1 MQSSSPRDEIPAD
14 RPGRSAQTAS
24 GARGGPSPDS
34 APSEAAPA
42 QPRRKQRPFGPRVW
56 LLGAGHAVVFWL
68 VYWLAFQLRFDF
80 SVPKEEVGLFWLS
93 LLWVFSLKLGVFY
106 LTGHFHGWWL
116 YVTFSDLAA
125 LLRASVLSLL
135 AIATINHFSMEP
147 QIPRSVLI
155 LDFTLTL
162 VLLGGL
168 RASWRLFH
176 EQFWSVFEK
185 NGRRKALVI
194 GADDSTGI
202 LAHQIQSHP
211 QSAYRIRGFV
221 ALEGPVTPGARL
233 GQIPVLGSLDR
244 LVETAAAVEATEV
257 LVTAGTLPGA
267 RLREVMALCEQG
279 GLNLKIIRSAEDRF
293 EGDRR
298 VPIRDIEISDLLR
311 REPVELDMKSIGELI
326 RGRTVMVTGAGGS
339 IGSEI
344 CRQAMRFEPRALVLV
359 GHGENPIFRIEKE
372 LAALGSATRLECG
385 IGDVTD
391 AGRMRQVF
399 EAHQPEVVFHAAA
412 HKHVPLMEA
421 NVGQAV
427 KNNVL
432 GTKCLADLADE
443 FGVRN
448 FVLVSTDK
456 AVHPSSVMGATKQIA
471 ERYVHALSQ
480 ESSTQFTVVRFGNVL
495 GSDGSVVP
503 LFQEQIRRG
512 GPITIT
518 DPRMR
523 RFFMTIPEASQ
534 LVLQAAAM
542 GQGGE
547 IFVLEMGE
555 AVRIVDLA
563 RDLVRLSGLPED
575 SIELVFTGVRPG
587 EKLYEELYFD
597 DEQTLPTSHPK
608 VRAAYHR
615 PFRIAD
621 VRAAIAGLEESLHAP
636 EELLREM
643 LCRIVPEFKPPGTPE
658 QRAPEQPS
666 PTEFHAE
673 PTASGLNPPA

>member
-1 MQSSSPRDEIPAD
+1 VRIVKP
-14 RPGRSAQTAS
+14 
-24 GARGGPSPDS
+24 
-34 APSEAAPA
+34 
-42 QPRRKQRPFGPRVW
+42 
-56 LLGAGHAVVFWL
+56 WL
-68 VYWLAFQLRFDF
+68 VFWLAFQLRFDF
-80 SVPKEEVGLFWLS
+80 HVPQEQAGLFWLS
-93 LLWVFSLKLGVFY
+93 LIWVFSVKLCIFY

-116 YVTFSDLAA
+116 YVTFSDLVA
-125 LLRASVLSLL
+125 LLRAAILSLL
-135 AIATINHFSMEP
+135 AIATINHFAADP

-155 LDFTLTL
+155 LDFVLT
-162 VLLGGL
+162 VIVLGGL

-185 NGRRKALVI
+185 NGRRKALVV

-202 LAHQIQSHP
+202 LAYQIQSHP
-211 QSAYRIRGFV
+211 QSPYRIQGFV
-221 ALEGPVTPGARL
+221 ALEGPVVPGARL

-244 LVETAAAVEATEV
+244 LPQLAAATEASEV
-257 LVTAGTLPGA
+257 LVTAGSLPGA
-267 RLREVMALCEQG
+267 KLRELMSVCEEA

-311 REPVELDMKSIGELI
+311 REPVQLDMGIIGELV

-344 CRQAMRFEPRALVLV
+344 CRQLIRFGPRCLVLV

-372 LAALGSATRLECG
+372 LSALGTATRLECC
-385 IGDVTD
+385 IGDITD
-391 AGRMRQVF
+391 GLRMRQIF
-399 EAHQPEVVFHAAA
+399 AAHRPQVVFHAAA

-421 NVGQAV
+421 NVGQAI
-427 KNNVL
+427 
-432 GTKCLADLADE
+432 
-443 FGVRN
+443 
-448 FVLVSTDK
+448 STDK

-480 ESSTQFTVVRFGNVL
+480 QSKTRFTVVRFGNVL

-512 GPITIT
+512 GPITVT
-518 DPRMR
+518 DPRMQ

-542 GQGGE
+542 GKGGE

-555 AVRIVDLA
+555 PVRIVDLA
-563 RDLVRLSGLPED
+563 RDLIRLSGLPEH

-587 EKLYEELYFD
+587 EKLYEELYFE
-597 DEQTLPTSHPK
+597 DEQTLPTQHPK

-615 PFRIAD
+615 PFQIEE
-621 VRAAIAGLEESLHAP
+621 VRAAIAELAQSLHESDEA
-636 EELLREM
+636 LREK
-643 LCRIVPEFKPPGTPE
+643 LRRIVPEYKPPETTP
-658 QRAPEQPS
+658 ALPAA
-666 PTEFHAE
+666 AE
-673 PTASGLNPPA
+673 PSAVESEVQPAPSASDPQN

>member
-1 MQSSSPRDEIPAD
+1 MQSNSPGDGIPAD
-14 RPGRSAQTAS
+14 RDGRRAQASAAGSAGSECARRQAGS
-24 GARGGPSPDS
+24 GTSS
-34 APSEAAPA
+34 
-42 QPRRKQRPFGPRVW
+42 RKHKPFGPRAW
-56 LLGAGHAVVFWL
+56 LLGAAHAVVFWL

-80 SVPKEEVGLFWLS
+80 HMPEQQAGLFWIS
-93 LLWVFSLKLGVFY
+93 LLWVFSLKLVIFY

-135 AIATINHFSMEP
+135 AIATVNHFAADP

-155 LDFTLTL
+155 LDFILTV

-176 EQFWSVFEK
+176 EQFWSVLEK

-202 LAHQIQSHP
+202 LAHQIRSHP
-211 QSAYRIRGFV
+211 QSSYHIQGFV

-233 GQIPVLGSLDR
+233 GQIPVLGSLER
-244 LVETAAAVEATEV
+244 LPELAEAVDATEV

-267 RLREVMALCEQG
+267 RLREVMSLCEQG

-311 REPVELDMKSIGELI
+311 REPVQLDMESIGELI
-326 RGRTVMVTGAGGS
+326 RGRSVMVTGAGGS

-344 CRQAMRFEPRALVLV
+344 CRQAMRFEPRTLVLV
-359 GHGENPIFRIEKE
+359 GNGENPIFRIEKE
-372 LAALGSATRLECG
+372 LAALGVATRLKCC

-391 AGRMRQVF
+391 GERMRQIF
-399 EAHQPEVVFHAAA
+399 QAHRPEVVFHAAA

-432 GTKCLADLADE
+432 GTKCLADLANE
-443 FGVRN
+443 LGVDN
-448 FVLVSTDK
+448 FVLISTDK
-456 AVHPSSVMGATKQIA
+456 AVHPTSVMGATKQIA

-480 ESSTQFTVVRFGNVL
+480 DSSTRFTVVRFGNVL

-542 GQGGE
+542 GRGGE

-555 AVRIVDLA
+555 PVRIVDLA
-563 RDLVRLSGLPED
+563 RDLIRLSGLPED
-575 SIELVFTGVRPG
+575 SIELVFTGIRPG
-587 EKLYEELYFD
+587 EKLYEELYFEE
-597 DEQTLPTSHPK
+597 EQTLPTSHPK

-615 PFRIAD
+615 PFQIED
-621 VRAAIAGLEESLHAP
+621 VRAAIAELQQSIHMP
-636 EELLREM
+636 EDELRKKIR
-643 LCRIVPEFKPPGTPE
+643 RIVPEFNPPDAK
-658 QRAPEQPS
+658 QRPPAPEPA
-666 PTEFHAE
+666 PAE
-673 PTASGLNPPA
+673 PPVQSTATGVNPPT

>member
-1 MQSSSPRDEIPAD
+1 MQSSSPRDEIPAAQ
-14 RPGRSAQTAS
+14 PGS
-24 GARGGPSPDS
+24 
-34 APSEAAPA
+34 AAPTAPHA
-42 QPRRKQRPFGPRVW
+42 QEALGAGPRAGAAAAKRLRKKRPFGPRVW
-56 LLGAGHAVVFWL
+56 LLGAGHALVFWL

-80 SVPKEEVGLFWLS
+80 HVPREYVVLFWFS
-93 LLWVFSLKLGVFY
+93 LLWVFSLKLGIFY
-106 LTGHFHGWWL
+106 LAGHFHGWWL

-125 LLRASVLSLL
+125 LLRAAVLSLL
-135 AIATINHFSMEP
+135 AMATINHFSMDP
-147 QIPRSVLI
+147 QVPRSVLI
-155 LDFTLTL
+155 LDFILT
-162 VLLGGL
+162 VVVLGGL

-185 NGRRKALVI
+185 NGRRRALVI
-194 GADDSTGI
+194 GADDATGI

-211 QSAYRIRGFV
+211 RSGYRIQGFV

-233 GQIPVLGSLDR
+233 GQIPVLGSLDG
-244 LVETAAAVEATEV
+244 LAELAAAAEATEV

-267 RLREVMALCEQG
+267 RLREVMALCEAS

-298 VPIRDIEISDLLR
+298 VPIRDIEIADLLR
-311 REPVELDMKSIGELI
+311 REPVQLDMQRIGELI

-339 IGSEI
+339 IGAEI
-344 CRQAMRFEPRALVLV
+344 CRQVMRFEPRTLVLV
-359 GHGENPIFRIEKE
+359 GHGENPIFRIEQE
-372 LAALGSATRLECG
+372 LSALGGATRLACE

-391 AGRMRQVF
+391 RLRMRQIF
-399 EAHQPEVVFHAAA
+399 ATHRPEVVFHAAA
-412 HKHVPLMEA
+412 HKHVPLMES

-432 GTKCLADLADE
+432 GTKCLADLADQ

-448 FVLVSTDK
+448 FVLISTDK
-456 AVHPSSVMGATKQIA
+456 AVHPSSVMGVTKQLA

-518 DPRMR
+518 DPRMK

-555 AVRIVDLA
+555 PVRIVDLA

-575 SIELVFTGVRPG
+575 SIELVFTGMRPG
-587 EKLYEELYFD
+587 EKLYEELYFE
-597 DEQTLPTSHPK
+597 DEQTLPTAHPK

-615 PFRIAD
+615 PFQIEE
-621 VRAAIAGLEESLHAP
+621 VRAAIADLEASIYAP
-636 EELLREM
+636 ENVLREK
-643 LCRIVPEFKPPGTPE
+643 LRRIVPEYKP
-658 QRAPEQPS
+658 AHSAEQPPAGARSTAQAPAEAAALS
-666 PTEFHAE
+666 P
-673 PTASGLNPPA
+673 NPPA